1 MPCAIVAHLSL
12 CFSFLSFG
20 LFYGPDLD
28 PMVSITIRT
37 PWPTS
42 RGLVL
47 PYLHVYAC
55 LLLYFMLV
63 LAFLALGFAMF
74 SALRRLNL
82 VWLHPTPMR
91 PCSDV
96 TIWDASPDVES
107 LRPYPSLFSAPH
119 DAMLTMLVY
128 ATHWLSVHLYTLA
141 YMSKI
146 PLKS

>member
-1 MPCAIVAHLSL
+1 MFVMPCAIVAHLSL

-28 PMVSITIRT
+28 PMVSITIHT

-74 SALRRLNL
+74 GALRRLNL

-96 TIWDASPDVES
+96 TIWDELP
-107 LRPYPSLFSAPH
+107 
-119 DAMLTMLVY
+119 
-128 ATHWLSVHLYTLA
+128 
-141 YMSKI
+141 
-146 PLKS
+146 